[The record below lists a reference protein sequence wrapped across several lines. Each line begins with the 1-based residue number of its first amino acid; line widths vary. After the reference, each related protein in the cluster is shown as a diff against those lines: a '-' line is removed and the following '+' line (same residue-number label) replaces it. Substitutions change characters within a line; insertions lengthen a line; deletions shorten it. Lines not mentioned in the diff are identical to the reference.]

1 MTEKEKKIIEK
12 IKIVFPMMSES
23 EKSYFLGYVEALS
36 NKNMEN
42 KSDENE
48 KIENSK

>member
-12 IKIVFPMMSES
+12 IKIVFPMMSEP

-42 KSDENE
+42 KENE
-48 KIENSK
+48 KTK